1 MVPSSSPTNDGMKIW
16 MDVEVFVMF
25 YRRIVH
31 GLKSPTPVVLACS
44 WTCQGSR
51 PLLFLPRILDATTTL
66 RRGRTDGGLSPP
78 ASLGHAG
85 ACWCDFSSG
94 EHTLGGSLGQSCKG
108 EVGCLCCLCPVWT
121 ARHAETKACRQLRR
135 DAGWGASAAA
145 FGRGTSVQQP
155 PPPIPAHIDAD
166 SPAPAPRGNWR
177 LTPDRPRAAC
187 NLGNGH

>member
-16 MDVEVFVMF
+16 MAVEVFVMF

-85 ACWCDFSSG
+85 TCWCDFSSG
-94 EHTLGGSLGQSCKG
+94 EHTLGGSLGQSCKLARSGVSAVSARFGPQDTQKQKHAVNSG
-108 EVGCLCCLCPVWT
+108 EMRDGALQ
-121 ARHAETKACRQLRR
+121 RRRSGGELRFSSR
-135 DAGWGASAAA
+135 
-145 FGRGTSVQQP
+145 
-155 PPPIPAHIDAD
+155 PPIPAHIDAD
-166 SPAPAPRGNWR
+166 SPAPGELAADPRPPASR
-177 LTPDRPRAAC
+177 LQF
-187 NLGNGH
+187 G